1 MDLLETVV
9 ELLGVVSVE
18 VLPCVE
24 LVVMD
29 GVVDDTLLEPG
40 LVMEVVL
47 PVVVLPLVLTVVVSL
62 QP

>member
-1 MDLLETVV
+1 VDLLETIVV
-9 ELLGVVSVE
+9 LLGVVSVE

-47 PVVVLPLVLTVVVSL
+47 PVVVLPLVQTM
-62 QP
+62 QIWM